1 MKSFS
6 KFRASDQYFMFQNL
20 PSRMSI
26 IVIDATTRKVFKDE
40 NVVDQD
46 DSKNFI
52 LIKMYIY
59 NENSIVKPTKLRLI
73 Y

>member
-1 MKSFS
+1 MMKSFS

-20 PSRMSI
+20 PLRMSI

-52 LIKMYIY
+52 LI
-59 NENSIVKPTKLRLI
+59 RF
-73 Y
+73 